1 MPKDLSEFPIQYIKG
16 VGPIRANL
24 LDRLGI
30 KTVKESLFYLPCR
43 YEDRRNI
50 KKIYDL
56 RLGSQEA
63 VSGKVV
69 SSEIIKL
76 PGRNLRIFELV
87 INDGSSL
94 LTAKWF
100 NQTYMKKTFQIGDD
114 VLLYGTVK
122 KNSYRGIGFE
132 MGNPEYEI
140 LTDGEDPG
148 IHLNRIVPVY
158 RVTKGLSVRQMRSI
172 MFHIVTT
179 CIEEVRDTMP
189 AEILKRHS
197 LPGLSES
204 LSQIHFPD
212 THLNVEMLNSGES
225 VFHKR
230 LSFDELFMLELGL
243 AVMKKRSVFE
253 KGISFRS
260 DGALLNKF
268 IRMLP
273 FKLTQAQQRV
283 FGDIAGDMESSY
295 PMNRLIQGDVGCGK
309 TIVALMAMVK
319 AADCGYQSA
328 LMAPTE
334 ILAEQHYINLS
345 PLVRDLGLKTGLL
358 TAGVRDKP
366 LEQIAAGGIDMVVG
380 THALIQEGV
389 QFNKLGLVIIDE
401 QHRFGV
407 MQRALFRKKGLRPDV
422 MVMTAT
428 PIPRTLALTL
438 YGDLDYS
445 IIDELPPNRRP
456 VSTRVIP
463 SSQKESVYTII
474 KEQVL
479 SGRQVY
485 VVYPLIEESEKTD
498 LRSATLGK
506 TAFEKIFSDFRIG
519 LLHGRM
525 KTQEREEMMESFKK
539 GAIDILVSTTV
550 IEVGVDVPNATL
562 MIIIHAERFGLS
574 QLHQLRGRIGRGSHQ
589 SYCILLAY
597 APYGEEARKRLRI
610 MSESSD
616 GFRIA
621 EEDLQIRGPGDFF
634 GTRQSGLPDLRIASI
649 VRDSLLLGE
658 ARKEAFA
665 MIDGD
670 PEMEGYPVLRK
681 SVETFWKG
689 KLELFKTA

>member
-16 VGPIRANL
+16 VGPNRVKL

-30 KTVKESLFYLPCR
+30 KTAKESLFYLPCR

-56 RLGSQEA
+56 RLGAQET
-63 VSGKVV
+63 VSGKVI

-94 LTAKWF
+94 LAGKWF
-100 NQTYMKKTFQIGDD
+100 NQTYMKKTFQIGDE

-122 KNSYRGIGFE
+122 KNHRGMGFE
-132 MGNPEYEI
+132 MDNPEYEI
-140 LTDGEDPG
+140 VTDGEDPG

-172 MFHIVTT
+172 MFQAVTT
-179 CIEEVRDTMP
+179 CIKDVFDTMP
-189 AEILKRHS
+189 VEILKRHS

-204 LSQIHFPD
+204 LSEIHFPD
-212 THLNVEMLNSGES
+212 SHSNVEMLNRGES

-253 KGISFRS
+253 QGISFQS
-260 DGALLNKF
+260 DGALLKKF
-268 IRMLP
+268 IEMLP
-273 FKLTQAQQRV
+273 FRLTRAQSRV
-283 FGDIAGDMESSY
+283 FGDIARDMESRY

-309 TIVALMAMVK
+309 TVVALMAMVK

-334 ILAEQHYINLS
+334 ILAGQHYINLS
-345 PLVRDLGLKTGLL
+345 PLVNDLGLKIGLL
-358 TAGVRDKP
+358 TAGVKDRP
-366 LEQIAAGGIDMVVG
+366 LEQIASGRIDMVVG

-407 MQRALFRKKGLRPDV
+407 MQRALFRKKGLSPDV

-445 IIDELPPNRRP
+445 VIDELPPNRRP
-456 VSTRVIP
+456 VSTRII
-463 SSQKESVYTII
+463 SSAQKESVYRII
-474 KEQVL
+474 REEVT

-506 TAFEKIFSDFRIG
+506 TAFEKIFPEFRIG

-525 KTQEREEMMESFKK
+525 KTQEREEIMASFKK
-539 GAIDILVSTTV
+539 GGIDILVSTTV

-574 QLHQLRGRIGRGSHQ
+574 QLHQLRGRIGRGSHR

-597 APYGEEARKRLRI
+597 GPYGEEARKRLQI
-610 MSESSD
+610 MSKSND

-621 EEDLQIRGPGDFF
+621 EEDLEIRGPGEFF
-634 GTRQSGLPDLRIASI
+634 GTRQSGMPDLRFANI
-649 VRDSLLLGE
+649 VRDSFLLND

-665 MIDGD
+665 IIESD
-670 PEMEGYPVLRK
+670 PEMKGYPVLRK